1 MDYLMKIRK
10 DSPRI
15 LNLTN
20 EVAANFNANGLLA
33 IGASPAMANMA
44 QEVRES
50 AKRMHAVVLNTG
62 ALTIDRSEAIYVAGR
77 AANEARVPV
86 VLDPVA
92 VGMTVFRTTF
102 IQELLADI
110 KFAAIR
116 GNAGEIAVLGGSL
129 TETLGPDNLLLENN
143 PSIAEYVARKY
154 DTTVISTGKID
165 VITDGNRTVLCK
177 NGHEMLQ
184 NITASGCTLSSVVG
198 AFVSVA
204 KDNLLDASIEAIV
217 RYNIAA
223 EWAMEKATG
232 PGTFYPAFLDQL
244 YLMSGDYY
252 QTYAKI
258 EQVRIQR

>member
-1 MDYLMKIRK
+1 
-10 DSPRI
+10 
-15 LNLTN
+15 TN

-62 ALTIDRSEAIYVAGR
+62 ALTIDRSEAIYVAGK

-102 IQELLADI
+102 IQELLADV

-116 GNAGEIAVLGGSL
+116 GNAGEIAVLGGTQ

-143 PSIAEYVARKY
+143 PSIAEHVARKY

-165 VITDGNRTVLCK
+165 VITD
-177 NGHEMLQ
+177 
-184 NITASGCTLSSVVG
+184 
-198 AFVSVA
+198 
-204 KDNLLDASIEAIV
+204 
-217 RYNIAA
+217 
-223 EWAMEKATG
+223 
-232 PGTFYPAFLDQL
+232 
-244 YLMSGDYY
+244 
-252 QTYAKI
+252 
-258 EQVRIQR
+258 